1 MKIGDLVKWY
11 ELYGDISIVR
21 DSGLGIVTS
30 KIKIWRHEQ
39 NDTYI
44 FKVYRFNKN
53 DLFNFEKDNLEYLS
67 EIG

>member
-1 MKIGDLVKWY
+1 MNFTVTLTSY
-11 ELYGDISIVR
+11 EI
-21 DSGLGIVTS
+21 LGWVSSPS

-53 DLFNFEKDNLEYLS
+53 DLFNFERDNLEYLS